1 MTLSLT
7 FFMPSPSHFLLNDLH
22 PFMIGWPLTFWFLF
36 PPTGTFP
43 QSSGAWQHSQSHD
56 VDHLPMV
63 SKIYSLNIQIS
74 TFFFQNDTIL
84 YPYGFLFPT
93 MIYFEIFLWTPGYIL
108 SNNICLKKYLNH
120 KKDEHKLRKKKH
132 LIYLLII
139 IFLITER
146 SIKSTFYSIQIG
158 RQWYGVIRK
167 FATMQQVC

>member
-1 MTLSLT
+1 MITFTLPSYFFWYFTLYKWWAFPLTRWIYFIISFNYIQKLLIKNIPFNNYMTLSLT

-74 TFFFQNDTIL
+74 TFFFSKWHHTVSIRFSFSDNDL
-84 YPYGFLFPT
+84 
-93 MIYFEIFLWTPGYIL
+93 LWTI
-108 SNNICLKKYLNH
+108 SMDIWIHFVK
-120 KKDEHKLRKKKH
+120 
-132 LIYLLII
+132 
-139 IFLITER
+139 
-146 SIKSTFYSIQIG
+146 
-158 RQWYGVIRK
+158 
-167 FATMQQVC
+167 